1 MILAWHG
8 EPGLKAAALERLREH
23 RRMDQIVQGLYYD
36 RGRGCQ
42 LGCLTHQNEDT
53 HAAAERLF
61 GIEQSIG
68 YWLEMVFERLPHEDC
83 AQWVLDSAQAIP
95 VGADMRLCRYALCA
109 WLLGESELLPPSE
122 RAKDHV
128 RNVRILNERAARGDI
143 APEAEWAAA
152 RAAAAAAWAPEARSA
167 AARAWAA
174 RAAWASAWAAAWAA
188 ACAAEAAADAAARA
202 RAARAPAADAEADAV
217 AEAARAAAAWRKIAA
232 RSLEIFAAAPVVTGP
247 AIEPEIKRELCCR
260 NLWCPDGAV
269 VV

>member
-1 MILAWHG
+1 MTKTIAWHG

-23 RRMDQIVQGLYYD
+23 RRMDQIVQGIYYD
-36 RGRGCQ
+36 DTRGRGCQ
-42 LGCLTHQNEDT
+42 LGCLTHAAEDA
-53 HAAAERLF
+53 HEAAERLF

-95 VGADMRLCRYALCA
+95 VGADMSRCRYHLCA

-128 RNVRILNERAARGDI
+128 RGVRVLHGRAARGDMPTQ
-143 APEAEWAAA
+143 AAWAAA
-152 RAAAAAAWAPEARSA
+152 EAAAGAEGGGAAWAA
-167 AARAWAA
+167 AE
-174 RAAWASAWAAAWAA
+174 AAAWAA
-188 ACAAEAAADAAARA
+188 AEAAAHAAAEAATR
-202 RAARAPAADAEADAV
+202 
-217 AEAARAAAAWRKIAA
+217 AAAWRKIAD
-232 RSLEIFAAAPVVTGP
+232 RSLEIFAAAPVVSGP
-247 AIEPEIKRELCCR
+247 AIEPEIKRELCAR